1 MKLKALAGP
10 ALAMLVLSNL
20 NAWAQTEVDA
30 LPDEVLAV
38 VAEQLPETSVTK
50 SASSGDLSLAEIGF
64 KALSTTGTQV
74 DTSLS
79 WSNSVIPFRGPEV
92 DKVNV
97 VESGVLVEKF
107 WSELAPDT
115 RRSMLSN
122 SYTSTTVFEVKS
134 GGNLSIIPITADL
147 KRKNYSLVF
156 NNFRYKDY
164 PCSAAN
170 PGAGR
175 LLVGV
180 GLRVE
185 ARVKVKEDGIGIGL
199 PKLALAAS
207 KSKLEGFLES
217 HIIGMATS
225 PTLNEVVTA
234 ATANVSYD
242 ALVKAAT
249 AYSVANALLESNEF
263 LAVPHVVGYSDGAG
277 PGSCLAAM
285 RGESFAGPIQ

>member
-1 MKLKALAGP
+1 MNLRTLVGP
-10 ALAMLVLSNL
+10 ALAVLALSNIS
-20 NAWAQTEVDA
+20 AWAQTEVDT
-30 LPDEVLAV
+30 LPDDVLV
-38 VAEQLPETSVTK
+38 KVAAELPETSIPEFERLDDF
-50 SASSGDLSLAEIGF
+50 GLAEIRT
-64 KALSTTGTQV
+64 KSISATGQQV
-74 DTSLS
+74 YTSLS

-92 DKVNV
+92 DKVKV
-97 VESGVLVEKF
+97 VEDGVLVEKF
-107 WSELAPDT
+107 WSELTPEK

-134 GGNLSIIPITADL
+134 GGNLSIIPITANL

-164 PCSAAN
+164 PCSATD

-185 ARVKVKEDGIGIGL
+185 ARVKAKEDGIGIGF
-199 PKLALAAS
+199 PRLALAAS
-207 KSKLEGFLES
+207 RSKLEGFMES

-234 ATANVSYD
+234 ATANVSYE

-263 LAVPHVVGYSDGAG
+263 LAVPHVIGYSDGNG

-285 RGESFAGPIQ
+285 NQQPVIGLPQ